1 MTAGNLPK
9 VADSSGNVFADLRVP
24 NPADDETKMDLAIAI
39 NDAIKARSVRQ
50 ADAAKLIGATQ
61 PQVSALANY
70 RLSGF
75 SIGRLVDFLAALG
88 RDVEIGHRPTKN
100 GQPGHIRVRELAA

>member
-1 MTAGNLPK
+1 MSRQKITKG
-9 VADSSGNVFADLRVP
+9 SGNVFADLRLP
-24 NPADDETKMDLAIAI
+24 NPADEETKMDLAVAI
-39 NDAIKARSVRQ
+39 NDAIEARGLLQSE
-50 ADAAKLIGATQ
+50 AALVIGGTQ

-70 RLSGF
+70 RISGF

-100 GQPGHIRVRELAA
+100 GEPGHVRVRELQAA